1 MVHAYNNYVSCA
13 LLGSLEQIQ
22 SKLGTPS
29 VLQDRDGQIEILR
42 VYALQF
48 VWYCNIMITVF
59 QYLRFS
65 VIFVVM
71 ALNISA
77 SW

>member
-1 MVHAYNNYVSCA
+1 MHIIIMCHVLFLAAWNIS
-13 LLGSLEQIQ
+13 IQ
-22 SKLGTPS
+22 SKPGTPS

-59 QYLRFS
+59 QYVRFS
-65 VIFVVM
+65 VILVVM
-71 ALNISA
+71 ALNIST

>member
-1 MVHAYNNYVSCA
+1 MHIIIMCHVLFLVAWNIS
-13 LLGSLEQIQ
+13 IQ

-29 VLQDRDGQIEILR
+29 VLQDRDGQIEILSMY
-42 VYALQF
+42 VLQS

>member
-71 ALNISA
+71 ALTISA